1 MKSKTIFTYR
11 QLTLSNQLVFLLSW
25 EEYSRVYFHLVC
37 HDFTYL
43 QQAKLSTLIKNKSAL
58 LKERKILCVMIV
70 VISAFLIVT
79 PMASKGLSRLADVI
93 VRHVIRLMSPSLA
106 RIVNL

>member
-11 QLTLSNQLVFLLSW
+11 QLTLSNQLVFLVSW

-43 QQAKLSTLIKNKSAL
+43 QQAKLSTLIKNKFAL

-70 VISAFLIVT
+70 VISAFLIFQT
-79 PMASKGLSRLADVI
+79 KSYRKISIM
-93 VRHVIRLMSPSLA
+93 
-106 RIVNL
+106 

>member
-11 QLTLSNQLVFLLSW
+11 QLTLSNQLVFLVSW

-37 HDFTYL
+37 HDLTYL

-70 VISAFLIVT
+70 VISAFLIFQT
-79 PMASKGLSRLADVI
+79 KSYRKISIM
-93 VRHVIRLMSPSLA
+93 
-106 RIVNL
+106 